1 MKQKYIDI
9 KNHMISSN
17 YLNDKEKENIS
28 NFIDEKLNNFNPTL
42 MVYGVYNAGKST
54 LINALFGREIAKT
67 GDIPQTSQI
76 AGYEYKHYTIY
87 DTPGINAPIA
97 HEKLSKEHL
106 NKVEIIL
113 FVISNDGS
121 LEERYIYEEI
131 ENIKKLNK
139 PIIVVLNNK
148 AGIDMN
154 GIDAYLQLE
163 KVSSYLEDEDIFMVD
178 ALSAYDGKVEN
189 EIELI
194 KDSKIQILEEKI
206 DELLGKSGKKEIIQT
221 LNSFLINYTTLLKQR
236 IDMQIED
243 KELQKL
249 EQLLT
254 YLYTLKENSKIEFDK
269 TIHQIINNLHPE
281 IIQMILNQPHNVEE
295 FLQQKSLSI
304 GEMLNDKL
312 KTIQDDM
319 IDKIENFKIELQ
331 TLNIDNPKLKID
343 IIDDFS
349 GNNNLVL
356 FSTII
361 ELLPPVIPIFG
372 IALPL
377 KKLSKIFFAMLQAN
391 QHQKAENNYTLAKNR
406 ADEYCYEYKKLLRKN
421 VTESLEKIFK
431 VIKEIENEAFNL
443 RNRNDI
449 LYQNKSKVVQIEKML
464 NRKKIV

>member
-9 KNHMISSN
+9 KNHMINSN

-54 LINALFGREIAKT
+54 LINAIFGREIAKT

-343 IIDDFS
+343 ILDDFS

-391 QHQKAENNYTLAKNR
+391 QYKKAENNYTLAKNR

-421 VTESLEKIFK
+421 VTESLENIFK
-431 VIKEIENEAFNL
+431 VIKEIENEAFKL

-449 LYQNKSKVVQIEKML
+449 LYRNKSKVVQIEKML

>member
-1 MKQKYIDI
+1 
-9 KNHMISSN
+9 
-17 YLNDKEKENIS
+17 
-28 NFIDEKLNNFNPTL
+28 

-54 LINALFGREIAKT
+54 LINAIFGREIAKT

-331 TLNIDNPKLKID
+331 TLNIDNPKLKVD

-421 VTESLEKIFK
+421 VTESLENIFK
-431 VIKEIENEAFNL
+431 VIEEIENEAFNL
-443 RNRNDI
+443 KDKNDI
-449 LYQNKSKVVQIEKML
+449 LYQNKSRVVEIEKML

>member
-9 KNHMISSN
+9 KNHMINSN

-54 LINALFGREIAKT
+54 LINAIFGREIAKT

-304 GEMLNDKL
+304 GEILNDKL

-331 TLNIDNPKLKID
+331 TLNIDNPKLKVD

-391 QHQKAENNYTLAKNR
+391 QHKKAENNYTLAKNR

-431 VIKEIENEAFNL
+431 VIEEIENEAFNL
-443 RNRNDI
+443 KDKNDI
-449 LYQNKSKVVQIEKML
+449 LYRNKSKVVQIEKML

>member
-9 KNHMISSN
+9 KNHMINSN

-54 LINALFGREIAKT
+54 LINAIFGREIAKT

-331 TLNIDNPKLKID
+331 TLNIDNPKLKVD

-431 VIKEIENEAFNL
+431 VIEEIENEAFNL
-443 RNRNDI
+443 KDKNDI
-449 LYQNKSKVVQIEKML
+449 LYRNKSKVVQIEKML

>member
-54 LINALFGREIAKT
+54 LINAIFGREIAKT

-331 TLNIDNPKLKID
+331 SLNIDNPKLKID

-431 VIKEIENEAFNL
+431 VIEEIENEAFNL
-443 RNRNDI
+443 KDKNDI